1 MIRGIA
7 LLLLISFNVSAPA
20 TDAAFRSGSRSS
32 WTTPHENSAL
42 RRVCINCRTASDD
55 LTLVF
60 KMPVYSRWDN
70 SYFFSD
76 GSKVQRADSVLA
88 NDIKRSFG
96 DLILAIF
103 SG

>member
-1 MIRGIA
+1 MQLFDRFQIQLDNTLKMSIETCPYQLQNRA
-7 LLLLISFNVSAPA
+7 
-20 TDAAFRSGSRSS
+20 
-32 WTTPHENSAL
+32 
-42 RRVCINCRTASDD
+42 DD

-76 GSKVQRADSVLA
+76 GSKVQRADSVFA

-103 SG
+103 SD